1 MLHYPKVNKIFFS
14 EGTNTMTVRIL
25 LSQAAAITLLAAT
38 VSAQEVSVKPE
49 SQKTDKQTAMQTA
62 EQRQKIAAAASGFA
76 PNSGKQAVID
86 RLQAMFSTNTRPII
100 STKKFKPLPPYM
112 HVTHVPGNKLTPA
125 RSIIVYRCRFVSA
138 EKLEDS
144 IETAMGDAGTIDI
157 SPTQNTLVLN
167 VLADRTEAMKETLQ
181 ALDKPLPQ
189 VLVETQIVELIVK
202 NGETRDTSL
211 KFTHTNHKTGSTS
224 SVGYSLGSGSNTTN
238 ESGFNIFPLDS
249 ISGNGDTNRL
259 GLMINWINNSDDAR
273 ILAAPNV
280 IADLGTEATMETGED
295 LPYTENS
302 VTSSAVTQSIK
313 FKRTGVQLTIK
324 PTIING
330 DTVQLEI
337 KPQVTI
343 AVRYESF
350 AVPNSSGDN
359 SAPVSNRI
367 PVVSVRNIDTR
378 LTAGDGEI
386 IMLGG
391 LYSSEA
397 SESKNAIPFLSDIPV
412 IGDFFTSK
420 NFSITDKQLL
430 FFMKIHIIDNPYM
443 VLLDPEK
450 TAITLNNAASVM
462 RGSKKLFNNPNIP
475 EIDPG
480 VRDVVEK
487 KILKRKETLDK
498 LALERKAQEDKKKAE
513 EAKKKATEKTAK
525 PAGK

>member
-1 MLHYPKVNKIFFS
+1 
-14 EGTNTMTVRIL
+14 MTARTYFGAV
-25 LSQAAAITLLAAT
+25 AAATLLA
-38 VSAQEVSVKPE
+38 VSAVAQETAVKTENPQAKTTKAVVSKADDAKLV
-49 SQKTDKQTAMQTA
+49 
-62 EQRQKIAAAASGFA
+62 AAASGFA

-86 RLQAMFSTNTRPII
+86 RLKALFATNTRPIV
-100 STKKFKPLPPYM
+100 STKKFEPLPPYM
-112 HVTHVPGNKLTPA
+112 HVTQIPATDLTPA
-125 RSIIVYRCRFVSA
+125 RAVIIYRCRFVSV
-138 EKLEDS
+138 EKIEDVV
-144 IETAMGDAGTIDI
+144 ENALGDAGNIDI

-167 VLADRTEAMKETLQ
+167 VLASRVDAMKQTLL
-181 ALDKPLPQ
+181 ALDRPLPQ

-211 KFTHTNHKTGSTS
+211 KFTHTNHKTGATS
-224 SVGYSLGSGSNTTN
+224 SIGYSLGSGSTGSND
-238 ESGFNIFPLDS
+238 SGFNIFPLDS
-249 ISGNGDTNRL
+249 VSGNGDTDRL
-259 GLMINWINNSDDAR
+259 GLMLNWINNSDDAR

-280 IADLGTEATMETGED
+280 IADLGTEAIMETGED

-313 FKRTGVQLTIK
+313 FKRTGVELKIK

-350 AVPNSSGDN
+350 AVPNSSSDN

-367 PVVSVRNIDTR
+367 PVVSVRAVDTR
-378 LTAGDGEI
+378 LTAADGEI

-391 LYSSEA
+391 LYSSES
-397 SESKNAIPFLSDIPV
+397 SESKNSIPFLSDIPV
-412 IGDFFTSK
+412 LGQFFTSK
-420 NFSITDKQLL
+420 NYSVTDKQLL
-430 FFMKIHIIDNPYM
+430 FFMKIHILESPYM

-450 TAITLNNAASVM
+450 TAKDLNYTADSL
-462 RGSKKLFNNPNIP
+462 RSSTKLFTSPNIP

-487 KILKRKETLDK
+487 KIIARKEKLDK
-498 LALERKAQEDKKKAE
+498 IALEKKNAASEKKNDADKKD
-513 EAKKKATEKTAK
+513 AKDK

>member
-1 MLHYPKVNKIFFS
+1 MSARKYFSQIAIAALFAVTAVAQDVSTKEQEKNKAASVNNAK
-14 EGTNTMTVRIL
+14 M
-25 LSQAAAITLLAAT
+25 QAAAA
-38 VSAQEVSVKPE
+38 
-49 SQKTDKQTAMQTA
+49 
-62 EQRQKIAAAASGFA
+62 GFA

-86 RLQAMFSTNTRPII
+86 RLQALFSTNTKPII
-100 STKKFKPLPPYM
+100 STKKFEPLPPYL
-112 HVTHVPGNKLTPA
+112 HVTEIPATYQTDKTGRKILLIPA
-125 RSIIVYRCRFVSA
+125 RSVIIYRCRFVSA

-144 IETAMGDAGTIDI
+144 IENAMGDAGTIDI
-157 SPTQNTLVLN
+157 SPAQNTLVLN
-167 VLADRTEAMKETLQ
+167 VLADRTEAMKQTLL
-181 ALDKPLPQ
+181 ALDRPLPQ

-202 NGETRDTSL
+202 NGETRDTSM
-211 KFTHTNHKTGSTS
+211 KFTHTNHKTGATS
-224 SVGYSLGSGSNTTN
+224 SIGYSLNSGSNTSN

-249 ISGNGDTNRL
+249 ISGNGDSDRL
-259 GLMINWINNSDDAR
+259 GLMLNWIDNSDDAR

-313 FKRTGVQLTIK
+313 FKRTGVNLTIK

-378 LTAGDGEI
+378 LTAADGEI

-391 LYSSEA
+391 LYSSES
-397 SESKNAIPFLSDIPV
+397 SESKNSIPFLSDIPV
-412 IGDFFTSK
+412 IGQFFTSK
-420 NFSITDKQLL
+420 NYSVTDKQLI

-450 TAITLNNAASVM
+450 TAKELNGAAHTLRN
-462 RGSKKLFNNPNIP
+462 SKTLFTSPAIP
-475 EIDPG
+475 EIEPG
-480 VRDVVEK
+480 LRDVVEK
-487 KILKRKETLDK
+487 KIVDRKERLDK
-498 LALERKAQEDKKKAE
+498 IALEKKQESESKK
-513 EAKKKATEKTAK
+513 TEKTS
-525 PAGK
+525 GK

>member
-1 MLHYPKVNKIFFS
+1 MI
-14 EGTNTMTVRIL
+14 VRKYFCQISACL
-25 LSQAAAITLLAAT
+25 LFAVTA
-38 VSAQEVSVKPE
+38 VAQETSAE
-49 SQKTDKQTAMQTA
+49 SKDHEAIAANADFEK
-62 EQRQKIAAAASGFA
+62 EKIAAASSGFA
-76 PNSGKQAVID
+76 PNSGKEAVID
-86 RLQAMFSTNTRPII
+86 RIKALFSTSAKPIV
-100 STKKFKPLPPYM
+100 STKPYEPQPPYLKI
-112 HVTHVPGNKLTPA
+112 TKIPATAITPERA
-125 RSIIVYRCRFVSA
+125 IIVYRCRFVSA

-144 IETAMGDAGTIDI
+144 VETAMGDAGTIDI

-167 VLADRTEAMKETLQ
+167 VLADRVEAMKETLL
-181 ALDKPLPQ
+181 ALDRPMPQ

-202 NGETRDTSL
+202 SGETRDVGM
-211 KFTHTNHKTGSTS
+211 KYTHTNAKTGTTSTVGYGLTSGSTS
-224 SVGYSLGSGSNTTN
+224 SD

-259 GLMINWINNSDDAR
+259 GLMLKWIESSDDAK

-337 KPQVTI
+337 KPEVTI

-350 AVPNSSGDN
+350 AVPNSSGDD

-378 LTAGDGEI
+378 LTAADGEI

-391 LYSSEA
+391 LYSSES
-397 SESKNAIPFLSDIPV
+397 SESTSKTPFLSDIPV
-412 IGDFFTSK
+412 IGQFFTAK
-420 NFSITDKQLL
+420 NYSVTDKQLL
-430 FFMKIHIIDNPYM
+430 FFMKIHILDSPHM
-443 VLLDPEK
+443 VLMDPEQ
-450 TAITLNNAASVM
+450 TATELNQTADMLLGSNQLFPKPDIPSV
-462 RGSKKLFNNPNIP
+462 
-475 EIDPG
+475 EPG
-480 VRDVVEK
+480 IRNVAEKNVLARKERIEK
-487 KILKRKETLDK
+487 KAAEAETADAATDETEQSAGAEVKE
-498 LALERKAQEDKKKAE
+498 
-513 EAKKKATEKTAK
+513 
-525 PAGK
+525 

>member
-1 MLHYPKVNKIFFS
+1 MS
-14 EGTNTMTVRIL
+14 VRLL
-25 LSQAAAITLLAAT
+25 LSQAAAVALFAVTAA
-38 VSAQEVSVKPE
+38 AQEVS
-49 SQKTDKQTAMQTA
+49 KTAVPQASA
-62 EQRQKIAAAASGFA
+62 EQKKIAAAASGFA
-76 PNSGKQAVID
+76 PNSGKEAVIN
-86 RLQAMFSTNTRPII
+86 RLKALFATNTKPII
-100 STKKFKPLPPYM
+100 STKKFEPLPPYL
-112 HVTHVPGNKLTPA
+112 HVTHIPATKLTPA
-125 RSIIVYRCRFVSA
+125 RAVIVYRCRFVSA

-167 VLADRTEAMKETLQ
+167 VSADRVEAMKETLL

-211 KFTHTNHKTGSTS
+211 KYTHTNHKTGATS
-224 SVGYSLGSGSNTTN
+224 SVGYSLGSGSNTSN

-249 ISGNGDTNRL
+249 VSGNGDTDRL
-259 GLMINWINNSDDAR
+259 GLMLNWINNSDDAR

-337 KPQVTI
+337 NPSVTI

-350 AVPNSSGDN
+350 AVPNSSSGAD

-378 LTAGDGEI
+378 LTAADGEI

-391 LYSSEA
+391 LYSSES
-397 SESKNAIPFLSDIPV
+397 SESKNSIPFLGDIPV
-412 IGDFFTSK
+412 IGQFFSSR
-420 NFSITDKQLL
+420 NYSVTDKQLL

-443 VLLDPEK
+443 VLHDPEQ
-450 TAITLNNAASVM
+450 TASQLNDIAIGM
-462 RGSKKLFNNPNIP
+462 RGSTKLFTNPNIP
-475 EIDPG
+475 EVNAG
-480 VRDVVEK
+480 LKDVVEK
-487 KILKRKETLDK
+487 KIVERKEKLDK
-498 LALERKAQEDKKKAE
+498 LAQEKMKAESGKKKE
-513 EAKKKATEKTAK
+513 TAK

>member
-1 MLHYPKVNKIFFS
+1 MSARVLFS
-14 EGTNTMTVRIL
+14 QV
-25 LSQAAAITLLAAT
+25 AAVALFAVTAA
-38 VSAQEVSVKPE
+38 AQEVSKPVV
-49 SQKTDKQTAMQTA
+49 SKTA
-62 EQRQKIAAAASGFA
+62 EKEKIAAAASGFA
-76 PNSGKQAVID
+76 PNSGKEAVID
-86 RLQAMFSTNTRPII
+86 RLKALFSTNTRPIV
-100 STKKFKPLPPYM
+100 STKKFEPLPPYL
-112 HVTHVPGNKLTPA
+112 HITQIPATKLTPA
-125 RSIIVYRCRFVSA
+125 RAVIVYRCRFVSA

-144 IETAMGDAGTIDI
+144 IETAMGDAGTIDV

-167 VLADRTEAMKETLQ
+167 VLADRAEAMKETLL

-211 KFTHTNHKTGSTS
+211 KFTHTNHKTGASS
-224 SVGYSLGSGSNTTN
+224 SVGYNLSSGSNTSN

-249 ISGNGDTNRL
+249 VSGNGDTDRL
-259 GLMINWINNSDDAR
+259 GLMLNWINNSDDAR

-337 KPQVTI
+337 NPQVTI

-350 AVPNSSGDN
+350 AVPNSAGGDN
-359 SAPVSNRI
+359 APVSNRI

-378 LTAGDGEI
+378 LTAADGEI

-391 LYSSEA
+391 LYSSES
-397 SESKNAIPFLSDIPV
+397 SESKNSIPFLSDIPV
-412 IGDFFTSK
+412 LGQFFTSK
-420 NFSITDKQLL
+420 NYSVTDKQLL

-450 TAITLNNAASVM
+450 TAAPLNKAASAM
-462 RGSKKLFNNPNIP
+462 RNSTRLFTNPNIP

-487 KILKRKETLDK
+487 KIIDRKENLDK
-498 LALERKAQEDKKKAE
+498 LALERMKADSEKKKE
-513 EAKKKATEKTAK
+513 TAK